1 MRKFIIT
8 NLILFSA
15 ICASKAQSYETSVEI
30 NKSFQSAVCIDLPY
44 AVKDVEAALE
54 KRFSTSGLKG
64 KSSKGF
70 IEYKGVKFSK
80 FSDETVNIYTKVD
93 KNKSNKNESKVYILV
108 AMQDGQFC
116 SSATC
121 ERLIENVKEFED
133 DLEPHVEFHV
143 TGVTL
148 ERNTNELKKAEKEL
162 RNLHED
168 SISLEKDKEKI
179 LKKIDENILK
189 IQNKEREI
197 EMKQQIVLEVQ
208 LQKSKQEADLPK

>member
-15 ICASKAQSYETSVEI
+15 ICAGKAQSYETSVEI

-80 FSDETVNIYTKVD
+80 FSKETVNIYTKVD
-93 KNKSNKNESKVYILV
+93 KNKSNKSESKVYILV
-108 AMQDGQFC
+108 SKQDGQFC

-121 ERLIENVKEFED
+121 EKLIENVKEFED
-133 DLEPHVEFHV
+133 SLEPYVEFHV

-148 ERNTNELKKAEKEL
+148 EKNTEELKKAEKEL
-162 RNLHED
+162 RNLHDD
-168 SISLEKDKEKI
+168 SVSLEKDKEKI